1 MKLPLLKST
10 EISRETSGKFPEV
23 STRTFKNFQEIS
35 TVVLQLP
42 AGAKEVTQVTQGAG
56 ELTSAQRV
64 IVALGLVVPASPRWQ
79 GCSRSVHGGEK
90 IIVLAERVLKL
101 QDSTTTAGSTEAAT
115 PNTVKATFFP
125 RHSQPCATVA
135 VRGHGLALHRMSGGP
150 MPMPCQWLFA
160 CPHARAVR

>member
-56 ELTSAQRV
+56 VLTSAQRV
-64 IVALGLVVPASPRWQ
+64 IFSLRLVVPASPGWQ
-79 GCSRSVHGGEK
+79 GVPGQSMVGK
-90 IIVLAERVLKL
+90 KIVLAERLKGCKIRL
-101 QDSTTTAGSTEAAT
+101 Q
-115 PNTVKATFFP
+115 
-125 RHSQPCATVA
+125 
-135 VRGHGLALHRMSGGP
+135 
-150 MPMPCQWLFA
+150 
-160 CPHARAVR
+160 

>member
-1 MKLPLLKST
+1 MLIDVPTHNELKSNKTSVVKLPLLKST

-56 ELTSAQRV
+56 VLTSAQRV
-64 IVALGLVVPASPRWQ
+64 IVALRLVVPASPGWQ

-90 IIVLAERVLKL
+90 NRF
-101 QDSTTTAGSTEAAT
+101 G
-115 PNTVKATFFP
+115 
-125 RHSQPCATVA
+125 
-135 VRGHGLALHRMSGGP
+135 
-150 MPMPCQWLFA
+150 
-160 CPHARAVR
+160 

>member
-1 MKLPLLKST
+1 MVVELFVIIIIISVVKLPLLKST

-56 ELTSAQRV
+56 VLTSAQRV
-64 IVALGLVVPASPRWQ
+64 IVALRLVVPASPGWQ

-90 IIVLAERVLKL
+90 NRF
-101 QDSTTTAGSTEAAT
+101 G
-115 PNTVKATFFP
+115 
-125 RHSQPCATVA
+125 
-135 VRGHGLALHRMSGGP
+135 
-150 MPMPCQWLFA
+150 
-160 CPHARAVR
+160 

>member
-1 MKLPLLKST
+1 MASLITRFSPKMRGSTTTQCWPNGTQIRPGGSVVKLPLLKST

-115 PNTVKATFFP
+115 PNTVKQLFF
-125 RHSQPCATVA
+125 RDIANRAQ
-135 VRGHGLALHRMSGGP
+135 L
-150 MPMPCQWLFA
+150 WL
-160 CPHARAVR
+160 